1 MTATIPDNVVAEYL
15 ADPSNGLS
23 LLSIGDPMIHRSGL
37 PTKEYYCLTYP
48 GLTKQVHFVNPK
60 PVSGNKDAII
70 TAQMRFST
78 VPKNIGLGQH
88 VALGVLR
95 TNNPLWIKAIDDSR
109 DAELAEGGVCSI
121 LIAEEMVEATKSHA
135 QRMADRIVDETTSTL
150 NPLIREQ
157 KSRITAQEQEL
168 NRLRAIV
175 AKLSADKAVTTPSED
190 LAVDPDVDLD
200 SMASGDALGDA
211 TAEPSDEATARF
223 LKPPAPD
230 DDVML
235 EEARKA
241 RGGKRK

>member
-1 MTATIPDNVVAEYL
+1 MTATIPDNVVADYL

-23 LLSIGDPMIHRSGL
+23 LLSIGDPLIHRSGL

-60 PVSGNKDAII
+60 PVAGNKDAII

-78 VPKNIGLGQH
+78 VPKNIGPGQN

-95 TNNPLWIKAIDDSR
+95 TNNPLWIKAIEDSR
-109 DAELAEGGVCSI
+109 AAEMAESGICSI
-121 LIAEEMVEATKSHA
+121 LVASEMVEATKSHA
-135 QRMADRIVDETTSTL
+135 QRLADRIVDDTTATL

-157 KSRITAQEQEL
+157 KSRLSAQEAEL

-175 AKLSADKAVTTPSED
+175 AKLQGDRAVTTPSED
-190 LAVDPDVDLD
+190 LDIDKDVDLEA
-200 SMASGDALGDA
+200 MASGDALGDA

-241 RGGKRK
+241 RGGKRR